1 MLVIILNCAID
12 ICNPALA
19 VARSANRNNIKRP
32 SVIPMIVLFCR
43 ISAINARHRFINALK
58 PPITNRKI
66 HGTVCATGYTRRM
79 QSTFNATKM
88 PCSFSIAFPA

>member
-1 MLVIILNCAID
+1 MDTSGWEKINISR
-12 ICNPALA
+12 PALGI
-19 VARSANRNNIKRP
+19 ARSANRNNVKGLCVI
-32 SVIPMIVLFCR
+32 SVIIFLGR

-66 HGTVCATGYTRRM
+66 HGTVCTTGYTRRM

-88 PCSFSIAFPA
+88 PRSFSIAFLA